1 MVPSRLVPRV
11 HKFGGAS
18 LADGAAIRHAV
29 TLPFVDD
36 APPPVIVVSA
46 LAGVTDALLALGQ
59 LAVSGSASIGPGLER
74 LAARHRDAAEAV
86 LGVRAARRLVR
97 ELDAEFAN
105 LGGWLVGVRQLR
117 ELTPRT
123 SDYIVAQGERLS
135 ARLMTAALTAAGHRA
150 EYVDATELIATDGRY
165 GWATPDLART
175 DRSTRLRLLPLLR
188 RRIVPVVPGFI
199 GAAPEQT
206 VATLGRGGS
215 DLTATLLGRALRAES
230 VNLWKDVPGLL
241 TTDPRIVPQAR
252 LIPFLNVREAAELA
266 FYGAKVL
273 HPRALT
279 PLRGRTLPV
288 RVRPFGDP
296 GSLGTEISTRR
307 AVSAH
312 PVKALS
318 MINGQALVTV
328 AGSGMLGVSGI
339 AARTFGAL
347 HAAGISVSLITQAS
361 SEYSI
366 TCCVPASGA
375 DQAHAALMREF
386 DRELAQRSLDAIE
399 LRRPMAIVA
408 VVGLGMAGMPGI
420 SARVFTALRS
430 AGINV
435 VAIAQGSSE
444 LNISVVVA
452 ERDAPAAVRAVH
464 AEFQLDKIGG
474 GTAGGA
480 SPVDVVLLGFGQI
493 GRALGPMMT
502 SRAARKRLRLVG
514 VIDSTGVVFDPQ
526 GLGAGQVAELVR
538 HKAGGN
544 PLHAARGGRSATAAD
559 AVAETLRH
567 ALWRP
572 VLVDVTANETTAV
585 LQSALHAG
593 MDLVLANK
601 KPLAGTHAAT
611 TALRETAINQGR
623 RILQEATVGAGL
635 PVMDTI
641 AKLVETGDR
650 VRRIEGSVSGTLGFL
665 LSEIGRGRA
674 FSQALTQAIHKGY
687 TEPDPRDDLSGL
699 DVARKALIL
708 ARLLGYR
715 GELADVRVESLVPAI
730 ARGWPLARFLA
741 RLTDFDAAFAAQQ
754 ADAARQG
761 GVLRYVLDVTARRVE
776 VALRVVPASHPLAA
790 LRGTDNQI
798 VLTTTRYRDRP
809 LVISGPGAGPAVTAA
824 GVLSDVLK
832 LAAG

>member
-1 MVPSRLVPRV
+1 MPALRTVPRI

-18 LADGAAIRHAV
+18 LADGKAIRHAV
-29 TLPFVDD
+29 TLPFAEG
-36 APPPVIVVSA
+36 APAAVIVVSA
-46 LAGVTDALLALGQ
+46 LAGVTDKLLALGR
-59 LAVSGSASIGPGLER
+59 LSVEGDASLRPGLEE
-74 LAARHRDAAEAV
+74 LAERHREAAEAV
-86 LGVRAARRLVR
+86 LGVRGARVLVR
-97 ELDAEFAN
+97 EMDGVFAT
-105 LGGWLVGVRQLR
+105 LGRWLVGVRQLR

-123 SDYIVAQGERLS
+123 GDFIVAQGERLS
-135 ARLMTAALTAAGHRA
+135 ARLMTAALQASGRKA

-165 GWATPDLART
+165 GWATPDPVRT
-175 DRSTRLRLLPLLR
+175 DRLVRARLQPLLR
-188 RRIVPVVPGFI
+188 RKIVPVVPGFI

-215 DLTATLLGRALRAES
+215 DLTATLIGRALSAES

-252 LIPFLNVREAAELA
+252 LIPQLNVREASELA

-279 PLRGRTLPV
+279 PLRGRPLPV

-296 GSLGTEISTRR
+296 ASIGTEISTRR
-307 AVSAH
+307 VVGAH

-318 MINGQALVTV
+318 MVSGQALVTV
-328 AGSGMLGVSGI
+328 AGSGILGVSGI
-339 AARTFGAL
+339 AARTFAAL
-347 HAAGISVSLITQAS
+347 HQSGISVSLITQAS

-366 TCCVPASGA
+366 TCCVPASS
-375 DQAHAALMREF
+375 AAVAREALEREF
-386 DRELAQRSLDAIE
+386 DRELQQGGLDAIE
-399 LRRPMAIVA
+399 VRQPMAIVA

-420 SARVFTALRS
+420 SARVFAALRT
-430 AGINV
+430 AAINV

-444 LNISVVVA
+444 LNISVVVE
-452 ERDAPAAVRAVH
+452 ERDAPASVRAIH

-480 SPVDVVLLGFGQI
+480 SHVDVVLLGFGQI
-493 GRALGPMMT
+493 GRELSVMMAT
-502 SRAARKRLRLVG
+502 RASRAKVRLVG
-514 VIDSTGVVFDPQ
+514 VIDSTGVVFDPE
-526 GLGAGQVAELVR
+526 GLGARQIAALVK
-538 HKAGGN
+538 HKQSGK
-544 PLHAARGGRSATAAD
+544 PLRSVRGGRAASAAE
-559 AVAETLRH
+559 AVASTLRH
-567 ALWRP
+567 AMVRP
-572 VLVDVTANETTAV
+572 VLVDVTADETTTV

-601 KPLAGTHAAT
+601 KPLAGPHEAT
-611 TALRETAINQGR
+611 AELRETARRQGR

-650 VRRIEGSVSGTLGFL
+650 VQRIEGCVSGTLGFL
-665 LSEIGRGRA
+665 LFEIGRGRP
-674 FSQALTQAIHKGY
+674 FSQSMQQAMQKGF

-708 ARLLGYR
+708 ARLLGYK
-715 GELADVRVESLVPAI
+715 GELADVRVESLVPSH
-730 ARGWPLARFLA
+730 ARAWPLARFLS
-741 RLTDFDAAFAAQQ
+741 RLGDFDAVFAERQ
-754 ADAARQG
+754 AAAVREG
-761 GVLRYVLDVTARRVE
+761 GVMRYVLDVTSRRVD
-776 VALRVVPASHPLAA
+776 VGLRVVPASHPLAA

-798 VLTTTRYRDRP
+798 VLTTTRYQDRP